1 MIYNVIVLSI
11 DFSNTEFRKSPLLC
25 SLIHRRQCFIFY
37 CFIFIFYYLCPF
49 QTQIVK
55 SKILVSELPVYTVD
69 TKLCCKVDHMRSV
82 AENYNYRGQSGF
94 YSIKN
99 TCNDGSRS
107 YSVRRSLSI
116 RPNFRAHYN
125 KPFRLMSLLT
135 WTATSD
141 DKGMLLFKCIFDFE
155 LQ

>member
-11 DFSNTEFRKSPLLC
+11 DFSNTEFRKFFNSPKTMLLFF
-25 SLIHRRQCFIFY
+25 CF
-37 CFIFIFYYLCPF
+37 CFKNWGEGGGCILQCPF

-94 YSIKN
+94 YSFKN

-107 YSVRRSLSI
+107 YSVSCSLSI

-125 KPFRLMSLLT
+125 KPFRPRSLLT
-135 WTATSD
+135 
-141 DKGMLLFKCIFDFE
+141 
-155 LQ
+155 